1 MADNYTMRSAMGARA
16 AQIDEGLR
24 AHMNKVYGTMSVGM
38 LITALAAWAIAGLA
52 VTTDPANAVGQMQ
65 NGTMLT
71 ALGAAIYT
79 SALRWV
85 IMLAPLGM
93 VFAFGAVANRTS
105 AAGAQL
111 FFYAFAGLM
120 GLSLS
125 SIFIFYT
132 TFSIIQTF
140 LVTAIAFAGLS
151 LWGYTTKKDISGWGS
166 FLIMGVIGIL
176 VASIINIFLGSPAIA
191 FAVSILGVLIFAGL
205 TAYDTQNIK
214 NTYIAH
220 AHHGDQDW
228 LDKSAIHGALQLY
241 LRLHQPVHVLA
252 TIHGQPRI
260 RLAHTSKTGV
270 RFFGP
275 LFYGRC
281 R

>member
-1 MADNYTMRSAMGARA
+1 
-16 AQIDEGLR
+16 
-24 AHMNKVYGTMSVGM
+24 
-38 LITALAAWAIAGLA
+38 
-52 VTTDPANAVGQMQ
+52 
-65 NGTMLT
+65 
-71 ALGAAIYT
+71 
-79 SALRWV
+79 
-85 IMLAPLGM
+85 M
-93 VFAFGAVANRTS
+93 VFAFGAVAKRTS

-241 LRLHQPVHVLA
+241 LDFINLFMFLLHFM
-252 TIHGQPRI
+252 GNRE
-260 RLAHTSKTGV
+260 
-270 RFFGP
+270 
-275 LFYGRC
+275 
-281 R
+281 

>member
-1 MADNYTMRSAMGARA
+1 MADNYTMRC
-16 AQIDEGLR
+16 
-24 AHMNKVYGTMSVGM
+24 
-38 LITALAAWAIAGLA
+38 
-52 VTTDPANAVGQMQ
+52 QMQ

-79 SALRWV
+79 SPLRWV

-125 SIFIFYT
+125 SIFVFYT

-176 VASIINIFLGSPAIA
+176 VASIIN
-191 FAVSILGVLIFAGL
+191 
-205 TAYDTQNIK
+205 
-214 NTYIAH
+214 
-220 AHHGDQDW
+220 
-228 LDKSAIHGALQLY
+228 
-241 LRLHQPVHVLA
+241 
-252 TIHGQPRI
+252 
-260 RLAHTSKTGV
+260 TSKTHISPMHTMAIRNGWTNLRSTV
-270 RFFGP
+270 R
-275 LFYGRC
+275 C
-281 R
+281 SCI